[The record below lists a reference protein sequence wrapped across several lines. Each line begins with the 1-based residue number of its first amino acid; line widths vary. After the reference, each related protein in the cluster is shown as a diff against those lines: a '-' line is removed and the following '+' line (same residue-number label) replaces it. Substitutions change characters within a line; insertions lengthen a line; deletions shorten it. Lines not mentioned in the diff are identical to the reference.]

1 MITVEEAQARCLA
14 LAHPLPDE
22 GVSLLEAADR
32 VLARDVRAARA
43 QPPFASSA
51 MDGYALRT
59 QDYTPGASLQ
69 IVGEAA
75 AGHAWGGTLAQGEAL
90 RIFTGAPVPQG
101 ADRVVIQEDVIRA
114 AQTITLGFDL
124 DDNINIRPQGTDF
137 DADFV
142 LPKGRR
148 LAAPDLALLAAM
160 NAGQV
165 HVTRKPVVAIIA
177 TGDELVMPGESPRPD
192 QIIASNIFA
201 LKSMIEGTGGIARI
215 LPIARDNAASLTAVY
230 DLAMGADLIV
240 TVGGASVGDHDIVA
254 QVAAGFGLT
263 QSFYKIAMRPG
274 KPLIAGHFGDG
285 TAYLGLPGNPVSAI
299 VCGHLFLLP
308 MLRHML
314 GLPDVLPK
322 VLRARLSEP
331 VPANGPRA
339 HYMRAVWHEADVGR
353 LVTPFARQ
361 DSSLL
366 SILSQANSLLL
377 RPADDAAQPAGTM
390 VDILALSQ

>member
-339 HYMRAVWHEADVGR
+339 HYMRAVWHEADEGR